1 MSHNCKIYHHRQNF
15 GKCSLFW
22 NVGRSVALV
31 CGGRF
36 GVCLVIIELHSD
48 HAIERE
54 RGERDH
60 WPRVYRAQW
69 RRQRATTPGH
79 VVTSQP
85 SVGERIQS
93 SKKRNDIVACLL
105 QTPLAAIKYDKNCVD
120 IPILISAAVNCNQ
133 TARSHPAPDLLRK
146 WQKLRLLRPRRA
158 EVCI

>member
-1 MSHNCKIYHHRQNF
+1 M
-15 GKCSLFW
+15 
-22 NVGRSVALV
+22 V

-54 RGERDH
+54 REGRETTDLESTE
-60 WPRVYRAQW
+60 QW

-93 SKKRNDIVACLL
+93 SKKRNDIVECCY
-105 QTPLAAIKYDKNCVD
+105 QI
-120 IPILISAAVNCNQ
+120 
-133 TARSHPAPDLLRK
+133 
-146 WQKLRLLRPRRA
+146 
-158 EVCI
+158 

>member
-1 MSHNCKIYHHRQNF
+1 M
-15 GKCSLFW
+15 
-22 NVGRSVALV
+22 V

-54 RGERDH
+54 GERETTDLESTEH
-60 WPRVYRAQW
+60 W

-146 WQKLRLLRPRRA
+146 
-158 EVCI
+158 